1 MQGHRADRG
10 LPGGE
15 GAGRG
20 VPWGWEDT
28 SENDGCT
35 CYLDCGDDSKGKY
48 TCQNV
53 SNCTHQM
60 CAVFIACQLHL
71 KMLKTT

>member
-1 MQGHRADRG
+1 MQGQRADSG

-53 SNCTHQM
+53 SNCTH
-60 CAVFIACQLHL
+60 
-71 KMLKTT
+71 